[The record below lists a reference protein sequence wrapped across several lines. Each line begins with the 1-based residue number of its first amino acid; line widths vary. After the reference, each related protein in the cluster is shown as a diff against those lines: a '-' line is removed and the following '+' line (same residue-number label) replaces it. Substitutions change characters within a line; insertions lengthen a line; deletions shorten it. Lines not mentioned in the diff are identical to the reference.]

1 MRGDAVVSSEGFTDI
16 RYEVVDGTTALITI
30 DRPEVYNAFRG
41 ITVEELVTAFRSAW
55 ADPAV
60 RCVVITG
67 SGEKA
72 FCTGGDTKTRAAF
85 GNYGPTKSGLWDIE
99 YLHKLIRDIP
109 KPVIAAVNGYA
120 IGGGHVL
127 HVICDVTIAAD
138 HAIFGQVGPRVG
150 SFDAGLGTGYLAR
163 VIGEK
168 RAREIWFFCRQYGAE
183 QALAWGLVNK
193 IVPGSDLIDEA
204 RSWAREVAQLSPT
217 AIKFLKQSFAV
228 DSETLVGVSSLA
240 TSALDLFVQ
249 TDEGREGA
257 QAFVEKRSP
266 DYGAVAPSGPTEQ
279 VSS

>member
-1 MRGDAVVSSEGFTDI
+1 MTGTEFSDI
-16 RYEVVDGTTALITI
+16 RYEVVDGATALITI

-41 ITVEELVTAFRSAW
+41 ITVEELVTAFRLAW
-55 ADPAV
+55 ADPNV
-60 RCVVITG
+60 RCVILTG
-67 SGEKA
+67 AGSKA

-127 HVICDVTIAAD
+127 HVICDVTIAAE

-163 VIGEK
+163 VVGEK

-183 QALAWGLVNK
+183 QALSWGLVNK
-193 IVPGSDLIDEA
+193 IVPSADLILEA
-204 RSWAREVAQLSPT
+204 RSWGKEIADLSPT

-249 TDEGREGA
+249 TEEGQEGA
-257 QAFVEKRSP
+257 RAFVEKRRPEFRADEPKAQSMK
-266 DYGAVAPSGPTEQ
+266 GES
-279 VSS
+279 